1 MTLLSLLL
9 IVTTLV
15 TDTSSTQVAV
25 SGQYGQS
32 TYALSGDR
40 NGGFSVQAQSV
51 HDIDSVHRVFGEASY
66 SWNQSHGN
74 RFVENADYEWLSPYL
89 TVDTVGGGLRSETY
103 FFRGGYRMSKRHIV
117 WHAALQFRAL
127 QSYRAVDPRPKNKV
141 TDLQV
146 EAGIGYTNSDYAWM
160 AVAQAGRYKQNNEI
174 KFYSELGESQIYH
187 LVGPGSAYTRFSG
200 SKKESYYH
208 GLTAGATVAMMPR
221 QQGWLAQMDYRYMR
235 VDKELHDNTYIPIGR
250 IRAHSVEAAFGYVQP
265 AWRVWAQGGLTFRR
279 GEQFIYGVA
288 ENNTYIFLALQPNYA
303 ENSWH
308 VGANGSYRL
317 TLPVGYMRFSGAVLY
332 QQSAVYCPL
341 PVEERWS
348 ELNDL
353 LTDNRLKARLAIR
366 YAFPMKGRFCWFFE
380 PAADLHYYMKTTRH
394 SWQVALLTGLVF

>member
-1 MTLLSLLL
+1 M
-9 IVTTLV
+9 
-15 TDTSSTQVAV
+15 TDTTATQVAV

-32 TYALSGDR
+32 THALAGDW

-74 RFVENADYEWLSPYL
+74 RFVENADYEWLYPYL
-89 TVDTVGGGLRSETY
+89 TADTVGGGLRSETY

-127 QSYRAVDPRPKNKV
+127 QSYRAIDPRPKNKV

-146 EAGIGYTNSDYAWM
+146 EAGIGYTNSSYAWM
-160 AVAQAGRYKQNNEI
+160 ATAQAGRYKQNNEI

-187 LVGPGSAYTRFSG
+187 LVGPGTAYTRFSG

-208 GLTAGATVAMMPR
+208 GLTAGASVAMMPR
-221 QQGWLAQMDYRYMR
+221 QQGWLAQLDYRYMR

-250 IRAHSVEAAFGYVQP
+250 IRAHAVDATFGYIQP
-265 AWRVWAQGGLTFRR
+265 AWRVWLQGGLTFRR

-288 ENNTYIFLALQPNYA
+288 ENNTYIFLSLQPNYA
-303 ENSWH
+303 ENDWH
-308 VGANGSYRL
+308 IGVNGSYRL
-317 TLPVGYMRFSGAVLY
+317 TLPVGYMRFAGDICY
-332 QQSAVYCPL
+332 EQSAVNCPL
-341 PVEERWS
+341 PVEPRWS

-353 LTDNRLKARLAIR
+353 LTDNRLKANLAVR

-380 PAADLHYYMKTTRH
+380 PAADLHYYTKTTRH
-394 SWQVALLTGLVF
+394 TWQVAFLTGLVF